1 MGKLV
6 QNDLRE
12 NTLLLLIYI
21 PEINDQ
27 IIPKALQIFYCHG
40 LTSMIFDNL
49 SRNIS
54 DISQQFP

>member
-27 IIPKALQIFYCHG
+27 TILKVLQIFYCHG

-49 SRNIS
+49 S
-54 DISQQFP
+54 

>member
-1 MGKLV
+1 MGTLV

-27 IIPKALQIFYCHG
+27 IILKALQIFYCHG

-49 SRNIS
+49 SWSIS